1 MGKLIAA
8 YQNEMLKI
16 LRKKSIWII
25 GLIMVAVIALVSVG
39 VFLQTELSGV
49 SYDYDSEILWMEKAL
64 QSTKDE
70 IGNKT
75 GSDITDT
82 AEGSELYSNLW
93 RVEYLSAKIDYYKA
107 LDEKNIYLYNQYDYR
122 AELLEAVFENAVDI
136 AEYENIIHKYGLED
150 MLENGYYLYPYS
162 GNYSEEYI
170 AGLRE
175 INDKYTKIV
184 AENDF
189 AAYIEIKN
197 AEILADDMYDENEK
211 RIKIENNNLRL
222 DGNITGEYLSH
233 ERIID
238 SLMELTEYKISVE
251 TGKDYVSSDFFGYA
265 TGEPLMPSKLEEY
278 KKQIALIEYK
288 FESGY
293 YNINEESDK
302 TSVVDSTMFSE
313 IVFSIGMTF
322 MLILLVML
330 AGSIISVEMS
340 NGSIKV
346 LAVAPIERRK
356 IFAAKCMALFT
367 IAFAG
372 CILVAILDIIAAGFA
387 LGFGALMPYVYYGAN
402 AAASI
407 PFVLFVLLYA
417 LVQLIQLVFY
427 SALALM
433 LSALTKNTSV
443 AIGVSLGVNY
453 IMASVSSVL
462 SYVVDPR
469 WTKYIPTISLSRLV
483 SGVFPEGSLSQ
494 MLGNSM
500 NYFGYTKPSIWF
512 CAIYVAVIAFA
523 MLFTA
528 RDAFCRRDI
537 K

>member
-1 MGKLIAA
+1 
-8 YQNEMLKI
+8 
-16 LRKKSIWII
+16 
-25 GLIMVAVIALVSVG
+25 
-39 VFLQTELSGV
+39 
-49 SYDYDSEILWMEKAL
+49 
-64 QSTKDE
+64 
-70 IGNKT
+70 
-75 GSDITDT
+75 
-82 AEGSELYSNLW
+82 
-93 RVEYLSAKIDYYKA
+93 
-107 LDEKNIYLYNQYDYR
+107 
-122 AELLEAVFENAVDI
+122 
-136 AEYENIIHKYGLED
+136 
-150 MLENGYYLYPYS
+150 
-162 GNYSEEYI
+162 
-170 AGLRE
+170 
-175 INDKYTKIV
+175 
-184 AENDF
+184 
-189 AAYIEIKN
+189 
-197 AEILADDMYDENEK
+197 
-211 RIKIENNNLRL
+211 
-222 DGNITGEYLSH
+222 
-233 ERIID
+233 
-238 SLMELTEYKISVE
+238 
-251 TGKDYVSSDFFGYA
+251 
-265 TGEPLMPSKLEEY
+265 
-278 KKQIALIEYK
+278 
-288 FESGY
+288 
-293 YNINEESDK
+293 
-302 TSVVDSTMFSE
+302 MFSE